1 MQHTLSRIQARPLAL
16 AIHLTL
22 AIGVLAPTMAYATL
36 NIPPSPLQ
44 SGSGVAANIMFIQ
57 DDSGSM
63 HWEHMPDG
71 IGGTSY
77 LFPVPSHLYGSSNYD
92 TNITSFSDTNNTNT
106 KVRSWYTN
114 KVHYNPT
121 LTYTP
126 WVKYD
131 GTSFGDASPT
141 RARFNPYDVVT
152 MPGHTCNAIA
162 DQNNRCMDLTIQQ
175 TYNGSSNNKFYPITF
190 YQYKGSGSVGSYKSY
205 IKYQIRGNT
214 GYRKDLNGGSETTV
228 TSFTWP
234 GGITRTV
241 AEEKQNFANWF
252 SYYRSRILTL
262 RGGTGLAFLGLD
274 AKSFRV
280 GFTTINNGDINYQVP
295 ITTPAHEGNFTGTYK
310 ENFYHRLYQWPI
322 PTSGT
327 PLRTAL
333 NRVGTYYENTTSGG
347 PWGPDIGGNGAQIS
361 CRQSF
366 AILTTDGYYG
376 DSISSAGN
384 QDGTDGTTISS
395 PDGSNTFTY
404 TPVNPFK
411 DSYSNTLADVAMK
424 YWKRDLRPQAVMK
437 NDVPTS
443 PADPAFWQHMT
454 TFGVSLGVSGTL
466 DSQTDLPALTS
477 GSKTWPN
484 PTSSS
489 SAKIDDLWH
498 ATVNGRGE
506 FINAKDSKEY
516 EEGLKRALGAISDRV
531 ASASNLSGNSTS
543 ITLDSAVFQASYT
556 SGQWFGGLKAY
567 QMTNTG
573 LVPTALWDAADNMPT
588 ASARDIITRKNAT
601 TAVAFQFANLT
612 SAQQTALGSADV
624 VNYLRGDQTKEMVN
638 GGTFRNRT
646 KLLGDII
653 HSSPAYSKDSD
664 TVFIGANDGMLH
676 AFNAKTGVERFA
688 YIPGEHL
695 ANGLKDLSDP
705 DYTHRYF
712 VDGAI
717 ALSSKKQTLGANY
730 LVAALGRGGKGVFG
744 LDVTTPDSFS
754 PALALWDFTPSFTAD
769 SDMGFVLGKPMIT
782 QANNGSW
789 VAIFGNGYNSTNE
802 KAVLYIVDLQTGALI
817 KKINTNAGSAAA
829 SNGLTTPIGW
839 DADRNGTVDY
849 IYAGDHLGNMWKF
862 DLSKTN
868 TSQWKIANS
877 GVPMFVAKDGNGKLQ
892 PITGGVSIAINPIT
906 TDPNFGKRY
915 VFFGTGS
922 YITSG
927 DSADTS
933 VQTWYGLIDKDE
945 VIASRNDLAY
955 RSIVTQTTSLG
966 KTVRAFSPSLA
977 DDMVGKK
984 GWYVDL
990 KTPGGVNG
998 GAEGE
1003 RIVTDSILLGNVL
1016 LASSIIP
1023 VSDDVCTPTGR
1034 GFINAIDPWSGG
1046 SLKNVFFDFN
1056 NDGTQSDGDKI
1067 DYNGSKLPIG
1077 SIDFN
1082 IGMPSEPI
1090 FMGDQMSIGG
1100 SQAALEDIKV
1110 FPSYPSG
1117 RISWRELIGE

>member
-1 MQHTLSRIQARPLAL
+1 MQHTLPRIQARPLAL

-22 AIGVLAPTMAYATL
+22 TIGVLAPTMAYATL
-36 NIPPSPLQ
+36 NIPNSPLQ
-44 SGSGVAANIMFIQ
+44 AGSGVAANIMFIQ

-71 IGGTSY
+71 IGATSY

-92 TNITSFSDTNNTNT
+92 TNITSFSDTNSTNT

-131 GTSFGDASPT
+131 GTSFGNASPT

-152 MPGHTCNAIA
+152 MPGHTCNAAA
-162 DQNNRCMDLTIQQ
+162 DPNNRCMDLTIEQ
-175 TYNGSSNNKFYPITF
+175 TYNGSSANKFYPITF
-190 YQYKGSGSVGSYKSY
+190 YQYKGSGSVDSYKSY

-214 GYRKDLNGGSETTV
+214 GYKKDLNGGSETTV

-327 PLRTAL
+327 PLLTAL
-333 NRVGTYYENTTSGG
+333 NRVGTYYENATSGG

-376 DSISSAGN
+376 DSIRSAGN
-384 QDGTDGTTISS
+384 QDGTAGTPISS

-404 TPVNPFK
+404 APVNPFK

-424 YWKRDLRPQAVMK
+424 YWKRDLRTSLK

-443 PADPAFWQHMT
+443 SADPAFWQHMT

-477 GSKTWPN
+477 GAKTWPN

-489 SAKIDDLWH
+489 GAKIDDLWH

-506 FINAKDSKEY
+506 FINAKDAKEY

-543 ITLDSAVFQASYT
+543 ITLDSAVFQASFT

-573 LVPTALWDAADNMPT
+573 LVPTPLWDAANNIP
-588 ASARDIITRKNAT
+588 AANARNIITRKNAT
-601 TAVAFQFANLT
+601 TPVAFQFANLT
-612 SAQQTALGSADV
+612 ATQQTALGSADV
-624 VNYLRGDQTKEMVN
+624 VNYLRGDQSKEMSN
-638 GGTFRNRT
+638 GGSFRNRT

-676 AFNAKTGVERFA
+676 AFDAKTGIERFA
-688 YIPGEHL
+688 YIPGEFL
-695 ANGLKDLSDP
+695 NNGIKDLSDP
-705 DYTHRYF
+705 DYAHRYF

-717 ALSSKKQTLGANY
+717 ALSSKKQTFDKSF

-754 PALALWDFTPSFTAD
+754 PALALWDYTPAFKAD
-769 SDMGFVLGKPMIT
+769 NDMGFVLGKPFIAK
-782 QANNGSW
+782 ANNGDW
-789 VAIFGNGYNSTNE
+789 VAIFGNGYNSNNE
-802 KAVLYIVDLQTGALI
+802 KAVLYVVNLETGDLI
-817 KKINTNAGSAAA
+817 KKIDTGAGSAAA
-829 SNGLTTPIGW
+829 SNGLTTPKGW

-862 DLSKTN
+862 DLSKSN
-868 TSQWKIANS
+868 ENEWGIANN
-877 GVPMFVAKDGNGKLQ
+877 VPMFVATDAYGKRQ
-892 PITGGVSIAINPIT
+892 PITGGVSLGINPIT
-906 TDPNFGKRY
+906 TDPNFGKLF

-927 DSADTS
+927 DSSDVS
-933 VQTWYGLIDKDE
+933 VQTWYGLIDEDNKT
-945 VIASRNDLAY
+945 IALRTDLAQ
-955 RSIVTQTTSLG
+955 RNIVTQTTASGL
-966 KTVRAFSPSLA
+966 TVRAFSPA
-977 DDMVGKK
+977 TTGDMANKK
-984 GWYVDL
+984 GWFVDL
-990 KTPGGVNG
+990 KVNNN
-998 GAEGE
+998 AEGE
-1003 RIVTDSILLGNVL
+1003 RIVTDSMLLGNVL

-1034 GFINAIDPWSGG
+1034 GYINAIDPWSGG
-1046 SLKNVFFDFN
+1046 SLKNVFFDFD
-1056 NDGTQSDGDKI
+1056 NDGAQTDGDKI
-1067 DYNGSKLPIG
+1067 DYNGNKLPIG

-1082 IGMPSEPI
+1082 IGMPSEPL
-1090 FMGDQMSIGG
+1090 FMGNQMSIGG
-1100 SQAALEDIKV
+1100 SRAAVESLTV

-1117 RISWRELIGE
+1117 RISWRELIGD